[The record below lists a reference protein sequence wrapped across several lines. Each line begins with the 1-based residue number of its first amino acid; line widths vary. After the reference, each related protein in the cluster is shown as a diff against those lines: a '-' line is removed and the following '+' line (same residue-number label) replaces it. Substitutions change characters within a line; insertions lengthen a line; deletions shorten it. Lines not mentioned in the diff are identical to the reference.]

1 MKKWLIIFICSFSFA
16 QETITLQRAIEYT
29 LDSSHEIAIAKNDG
43 QIIDNN
49 TSLGSAGMLPNIIVS
64 SGYNASL
71 SNSNLEFNPFL
82 EFDVAEVNANQAVST
97 TFSSSAGFSYTLFN
111 GFNGIYTLK
120 KFKYLDESSKEN
132 IRYQVE
138 NKIIDV
144 VVKYYE
150 YLNLKEINNVLKE
163 TYQISQDR
171 YNRLL
176 ERYEFGSISNLELL
190 NAEADLNT
198 DLINLNNSS
207 LNLKISNNN
216 LNLLMGISDTVSTV
230 IEDEIMFN
238 NNLNLE
244 YLKTQSALNNSSI
257 LMAQLNYNIAGQDL
271 KISRSGLAPKIDL
284 ITSFSFNQLGSETSF
299 ISKQSDQSFFG
310 GINVQI
316 PLFNGNLRRSTIK
329 NAKINLDSKKHQLES
344 IQDNIYTALINTY
357 ESYIDGLSNLEIQE
371 KSLNTFESNFEKSKD
386 LYLIGQLSSVDF
398 RESQVNLMNFKM
410 IYSSNLFNTKIQ
422 EFILYQLSGLLN
434 Y

>member
-1 MKKWLIIFICSFSFA
+1 MKKWFIIFICASTFA

-171 YNRLL
+171 YNSLL

-207 LNLKISNNN
+207 LKLKISNNN
-216 LNLLMGISDTVSTV
+216 LHLLMGISDTVSTV

-238 NNLNLE
+238 SNLNLE
-244 YLKTQSALNNSSI
+244 YLKIQSALNNSSI

-271 KISRSGLAPKIDL
+271 KISRSSLAPKIDL

-316 PLFNGNLRRSTIK
+316 PLFNGNLRRSSIK
-329 NAKINLDSKKHQLES
+329 NAKINLDSKKHHLES
-344 IQDNIYTALINTY
+344 IQDNIYTTLINTY
-357 ESYIDGLSNLEIQE
+357 ESYIDGLNNLEIQE
-371 KSLNTFESNFEKSKD
+371 KSLNTFEINFQKSEE
-386 LYLIGQLSSVDF
+386 LYLLGQLSSVDF

>member
-1 MKKWLIIFICSFSFA
+1 MKKWFIIFICSFSFA
-16 QETITLQRAIEYT
+16 QETINLQKAIEYT
-29 LDSSHEIAIAKNDG
+29 LGNSHEIAVAKNDG
-43 QIIDNN
+43 KIIDNN

-64 SGYNASL
+64 SGYNASV

-216 LNLLMGISDTVSTV
+216 LHMLMGISDTVSTV
-230 IEDEIMFN
+230 IEDKIIFN

-244 YLKTQSALNNSSI
+244 YLKIQSSLNNSSI
-257 LMAQLNYNIAGQDL
+257 LMAELNYNIAGQDL
-271 KISRSGLAPKIDL
+271 KISRSSLAPKIDL
-284 ITSFSFNQLGSETSF
+284 VTSFSFNQLGSETSF

-316 PLFNGNLRRSTIK
+316 PLFNGNLRRSSIK
-329 NAKINLDSKKHQLES
+329 NAKINLDSKKHQLKS
-344 IQDNIYTALINTY
+344 IQNNIYIALINTY
-357 ESYIDGLSNLEIQE
+357 ESYMDGLSNLEIQE
-371 KSLNTFESNFEKSKD
+371 KSLNTFEVNFQKSEE
-386 LYLIGQLSSVDF
+386 LYLLGQLSSVDF

>member
-216 LNLLMGISDTVSTV
+216 LHMLMGISDTVSTL
-230 IEDEIMFN
+230 IEDKIIFN

-244 YLKTQSALNNSSI
+244 YLKIQSSLNNSSI

-271 KISRSGLAPKIDL
+271 KISRSSLAPKIDL
-284 ITSFSFNQLGSETSF
+284 VTSFSFNQLGSETSF

-316 PLFNGNLRRSTIK
+316 PLFNGNLRRSSIK
-329 NAKINLDSKKHQLES
+329 NAKINLDSKKHQLKS
-344 IQDNIYTALINTY
+344 IQNNIYIALINTY
-357 ESYIDGLSNLEIQE
+357 ESYMDGLSNLEIQE
-371 KSLNTFESNFEKSKD
+371 KSLNTFEVNFQKSE
-386 LYLIGQLSSVDF
+386 DF
-398 RESQVNLMNFKM
+398 
-410 IYSSNLFNTKIQ
+410 
-422 EFILYQLSGLLN
+422 
-434 Y
+434 